1 MEILNEL
8 LNKQLEFHKSLEL
21 MNKKFDDQAQKKPV
35 VNLDHQAIAS
45 QIRAGLPSAEQFE
58 KVNEQIRRTIS
69 NIPDRIPIQNS
80 GEILGFTSFKALWVN
95 WAIFFSL
102 LVLVGAGITY
112 SKNQEIESLKRYRTN
127 AEGFVTWIQEK
138 YPEVWKVWRKQ

>member
-8 LNKQLEFHKSLEL
+8 LNKQLEFQKSLEAVNRKL
-21 MNKKFDDQAQKKPV
+21 DEQAQKKPAIH
-35 VNLDHQAIAS
+35 LDHQAIAS
-45 QIRAGLPSAEQFE
+45 QIKAGLPSSEQFE
-58 KVNEQIRRTIS
+58 KANEQIRRTIS
-69 NIPDRIPIQNS
+69 NIPDRIPVQTS
-80 GEILGFTSFKALWVN
+80 GEILGFTSFKALWIN

-112 SKNQEIESLKRYRTN
+112 SKNQEIESLKRYRAN

>member
-8 LNKQLEFHKSLEL
+8 LTKQLEFQKSLEAVNRKL
-21 MNKKFDDQAQKKPV
+21 DEQAQKKPV
-35 VNLDHQAIAS
+35 VHLDHQAIAK
-45 QIRAGLPSAEQFE
+45 QIKAELPSSEQYE

-69 NIPDRIPIQNS
+69 NIPEKIPVLTS
-80 GEILGFTSFKALWVN
+80 GEILGFTSFKALWIN

-102 LVLVGAGITY
+102 LVLVAAGVTY

-127 AEGFVTWIQEK
+127 AEGFVSWIQEK
-138 YPEVWKVWRKQ
+138 YPNVWQVWRKN

>member
-1 MEILNEL
+1 MELLNEL
-8 LNKQLEFHKSLEL
+8 LNKQLEFQKSLEAVNRKL
-21 MNKKFDDQAQKKPV
+21 DDQAQKKPV
-35 VNLDHQAIAS
+35 VHLDHQAIAS
-45 QIRAGLPSAEQFE
+45 QIRAGLPSSEQFE

-69 NIPDRIPIQNS
+69 NIPDRIPVQTS
-80 GEILGFTSFKALWVN
+80 GEILGFTSLKALWIN

-112 SKNQEIESLKRYRTN
+112 SKNQEIEELQTYQEN
-127 AEGFVTWIQEK
+127 AGEFVGWIKEK